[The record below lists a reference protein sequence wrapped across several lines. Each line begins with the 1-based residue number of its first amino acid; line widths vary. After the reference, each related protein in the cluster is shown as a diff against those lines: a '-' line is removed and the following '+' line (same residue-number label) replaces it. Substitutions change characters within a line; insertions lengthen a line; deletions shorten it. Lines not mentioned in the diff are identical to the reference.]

1 MPLILPLFQL
11 FVQSIGARYIRP
23 AVSTTTNF
31 ISWAPRLAVARLIA
45 KWRSLLTIIVGVILG
60 SGIGALV
67 PLYTT
72 AVAQVG
78 MVQRL
83 EQEPARDSNSQLR
96 ISLKPTDFASAEGGS
111 IVDRAA
117 VLDTYVRDTIN
128 AHVNSGS
135 VEGWVGQIAGYVET
149 TRMGVLVNDEALVG
163 TRTSLIY
170 LDKWENQVR
179 IVDGEAPSRA
189 TVPEGAD
196 FNVAVSLNV
205 ANELNLEA
213 GSLITL
219 DQRLDERGNQR
230 SGAYATSRPL
240 VVHIA
245 AVVAPRDESS
255 SYWMEP
261 NPLGLTSEGVW
272 SSQFYF
278 LTDKATVETIMLDYV
293 PETDTTFGWR
303 IVFDHDRLPYSR
315 ISQARTALHT
325 LDNELYQTLKLN
337 TDRDLKYNYYT
348 RLIDFSD
355 TRADVDRGILLDYD
369 KKQELNNVPFALLL
383 LEVGALVIF
392 FLVVTAA
399 LVRRGERREISM
411 FQSRGAWDGHILAL
425 RGIEALLICIFGAI
439 VAPFIAQQVLIV
451 LGPTV
456 ANTDEF
462 PLPLTTNVFLFSAM
476 AAGVTLVALTL
487 TLIPVLRMPL
497 ISAGGAALRSSAKQW
512 WQKYYVDV
520 IVAALALGG
529 LILLIQ
535 RDSPLIETNT
545 GEKQVDPLMVLAPA
559 LAFFGFGSLAL
570 RVFPGVAH
578 FTSAISA
585 RRRGLLNTLASWQ
598 LAREPLHYGRI
609 TFLLAL
615 AIGIGWFATS
625 FQATVRR
632 SQGDQANYLVGADV
646 RLYER
651 DTRLNVDR
659 ARQPEFYNENASV
672 EASSIGY
679 RVNGVNVATSFNQLL
694 TGNVLAVDSRNFGDV
709 TLEKWR
715 SDLGN
720 ILIPFNPGDEVTM
733 PTVGEELPFNPTK
746 IGMWARISLT
756 GFAFSDQD
764 IFQPNLQRLRRQVI
778 LRVRLQDEAGT
789 WMIVPLNEVRV
800 EYLRQGLD
808 EPGMESAAHVTSGW
822 VYYEAD
828 FSRLNYTPV
837 GKVRLVSIFWDHRSN
852 SSFGEANVR
861 LSLAQMTLM
870 DDQQNVTPYEIF
882 NRGNWDYVY
891 DSGAGSE
898 GDVTLGSDLDNL
910 HTDVIYVTFDQV
922 ALRTRAGINLN
933 YPDPQPMQAI
943 VSKSMAE
950 ENDLQVGGEDAQ
962 IVTLPNVARTAV
974 QFVPQRT
981 TEYFPSLYNERPFV
995 IVDVREM
1002 MYWINQRPSAQFYP
1016 NEVWLNLNEEVTSV
1030 DDVNAVLADLQGGDD
1045 TGVVNV
1051 REVTYAR
1058 EFDRLETDPLALGL
1072 LGLMFLA
1079 FIIGLAL
1086 SIVGLLTYASL
1097 TSQARRSE
1105 FGVLR
1110 ALGMSSGRVVW
1121 SLILEQLFVVAV
1133 AGALGSVLG
1142 YLLSIFVVPTLAIGT
1157 TGEGVVPPFITETEW
1172 AAVGNF
1178 WLIMGIVLAVVFA
1191 FSFLLVRQLSLSR
1204 TLRLGDE

>member
-23 AVSTTTNF
+23 AISTTTNF

-96 ISLKPTDFASAEGGS
+96 ISLKPSDFADAGGN
-111 IVDRAA
+111 VLDRAA
-117 VLDTYVRDTIN
+117 VLDSYVRDTIN
-128 AHVNSGS
+128 AHVNSGLLD
-135 VEGWVGQIAGYVET
+135 GWVGQIAGYVES
-149 TRMGVLVNDEALVG
+149 TRMGVMVNDEALVG
-163 TRTSLIY
+163 TRTSIIY

-179 IVDGEAPSRA
+179 VVDGELPSRA
-189 TVPEGAD
+189 ALPEGAD

-205 ANELNLEA
+205 ANELNLEV

-230 SGAYATSRPL
+230 SGAYASSRPM

-245 AVVAPRDESS
+245 AVVAPRDEGS

-272 SSQFYF
+272 ASQFY
-278 LTDKATVETIMLDYV
+278 LLADKATVESVMADYV

-303 IVFDHDRLPYSR
+303 IVFDHGRLPYSR
-315 ISQARTALHT
+315 ISQARSALRT
-325 LDNELYQTLKLN
+325 LDTELYQTLKLN

-425 RGIEALLICIFGAI
+425 RGIEALLICVFGAI
-439 VAPFIAQQVLIV
+439 IAPFIAQQALVV
-451 LGPTV
+451 MGPSV
-456 ANTDEF
+456 AKTDEF
-462 PLPLTTNVFLFSAM
+462 PLPLTSNVFLFSSM
-476 AAGVTLVALTL
+476 AAAVTLVALTL

-497 ISAGGAALRSSAKQW
+497 ISAGGAALRSTGKQW

-520 IVAALALGG
+520 IVAVLALAG
-529 LILLIQ
+529 LILLIR

-570 RVFPGVAH
+570 RIFPNVAH
-578 FTSAISA
+578 FASAVSS
-585 RRRGLLNTLASWQ
+585 RGRGLLNTLASWQ

-632 SQGDQANYLVGADV
+632 SQTDQASYLVGADA
-646 RLYER
+646 RIYER

-659 ARQPEFYNENASV
+659 AREPDFYNDNSDVDAT
-672 EASSIGY
+672 SIGY
-679 RVNGVNVATSFNQLL
+679 RVNGVNVSTSFNQLL
-694 TGNVLAVDSRNFGDV
+694 AGDVLAIDSRNFGDV
-709 TLEKWR
+709 ALEKWR

-720 ILIPFNPGDEVTM
+720 ILIPFNPDDAVVM
-733 PTVGEELPFNPTK
+733 PSVGEELPFNPAK
-746 IGMWARISLT
+746 IGLWARISLT

-764 IFQPNLQRLRRQVI
+764 LFQPNLQRLRRQVT

-789 WMIVPLNEVRV
+789 WMIVPLQEVRV

-837 GKVRLVSIFWDHRSN
+837 GKIRLVSVFWDHRS
-852 SSFGEANVR
+852 SSNFGEANIR
-861 LSLAQMTLM
+861 LSLAQMTLI
-870 DDQQNVTPYEIF
+870 DGQANTTPFEIF
-882 NRGNWDYVY
+882 KRGNWNYVY
-891 DSGAGSE
+891 DSGAGSD

-910 HTDVIYVTFDQV
+910 HTDIIYVTFDQV

-943 VSKSMAE
+943 VSNSMAE
-950 ENDLQVGGEDAQ
+950 ENNLEVGGDEPQ
-962 IVTLPNVARTAV
+962 IITLPNVARTAI

-981 TEYFPSLYNERPFV
+981 TEYFPSLYNTRPFI
-995 IVDVREM
+995 IVDVREL

-1016 NEVWLNLNEEVTSV
+1016 NEVWMNFKDDIKSV
-1030 DDVNAVLADLQGGDD
+1030 GDVNKVLGNLQGGDN
-1045 TGVVNV
+1045 TGVINI

-1097 TSQARRSE
+1097 TSQARRNE

-1110 ALGMSSGRVVW
+1110 ALGLSSGRVVW
-1121 SLILEQLFVVAV
+1121 SLIVEQLFVVAV
-1133 AGALGSVLG
+1133 AGVLGSVLG
-1142 YLLSIFVVPTLAIGT
+1142 YLLSVFVVPTLAIGT

-1172 AAVGNF
+1172 ASVGNF
-1178 WLIMGIVLAVVFA
+1178 WLIMGIVLAIVFA

>member
-83 EQEPARDSNSQLR
+83 EQEPSRDSNSQLR
-96 ISLKPTDFASAEGGS
+96 ISLKPSDFTDAEGGS

-117 VLDTYVRDTIN
+117 VLDTYVRETIN

-135 VEGWVGQIAGYVET
+135 VDGWVGQIAGYAES
-149 TRMGVLVNDEALVG
+149 TRMGVILNDEALVG

-179 IVDGEAPSRA
+179 VVDGELPSRA
-189 TVPEGAD
+189 AVPEGVD
-196 FNVAVSLNV
+196 FNVAISLNV
-205 ANELNLEA
+205 ANELNLEV
-213 GSLITL
+213 GSLIIL

-240 VVHIA
+240 VVHLA

-272 SSQFYF
+272 SGQFYV
-278 LTDKATVETIMLDYV
+278 LTDKATVESVMLDFV

-315 ISQARTALHT
+315 IFQARTALRT

-369 KKQELNNVPFALLL
+369 EKQELNNVPFALLL

-425 RGIEALLICIFGAI
+425 RGIEALLISIFGAI

-462 PLPLTTNVFLFSAM
+462 PLPLTTNVFIFSAM
-476 AAGVTLVALTL
+476 AAMVTLVALTL

-520 IVAALALGG
+520 LVALLALGG
-529 LILLIQ
+529 LILLVQ

-585 RRRGLLNTLASWQ
+585 RRRGLLSTLASWQ

-632 SQGDQANYLVGADV
+632 SQTDQASYLVGADV
-646 RLYER
+646 RAYER

-659 ARQPEFYNENASV
+659 AREPDFYNDSADV
-672 EASSIGY
+672 EATSIGY
-679 RVNGVNVATSFNQLL
+679 RVNGVNVAISRNQLL

-709 TLEKWR
+709 ALEKWR
-715 SDLGN
+715 SDLGS
-720 ILIPFNPGDEVTM
+720 IWVPYAPDAEVVM
-733 PTVGEELPFNPTK
+733 PTVGEVLPFNPAK

-764 IFQPNLQRLRRQVI
+764 LFQPNLQRLRRQVV
-778 LRVRLQDEAGT
+778 LRVRLQDDTGT
-789 WMIVPLNEVRV
+789 WMIVPLQEVRV

-808 EPGMESAAHVTSGW
+808 EPGMETAAHVTSGW

-837 GKVRLVSIFWDHRSN
+837 GNVRLVSVYWDHRSN

-861 LSLAQMTLM
+861 LSLAQMTLI
-870 DDQQNVTPYEIF
+870 DDQQSVTPYEIF
-882 NRGNWDYVY
+882 NRGDWNYVY
-891 DSGAGSE
+891 DSGAGSD
-898 GDVTLGSDLDNL
+898 GDVTPGSNLDTL

-943 VSKSMAE
+943 VSDSMAE
-950 ENDLQVGGEDAQ
+950 ENDLQVGGDEPQ
-962 IVTLPNVARTAV
+962 IVTLPNVARTSV

-995 IVDVREM
+995 IVDVREL
-1002 MYWINQRPSAQFYP
+1002 MYWLNQRPSAQFYP
-1016 NEVWLNLNEEVTSV
+1016 NEVWMNLSEETTSV
-1030 DDVNAVLADLQGGDD
+1030 EAVNKVLADLQGGDD

-1110 ALGMSSGRVVW
+1110 ALGMSSSRVVW

-1178 WLIMGIVLAVVFA
+1178 WLIMGIVLAIVFA

>member
-11 FVQSIGARYIRP
+11 FVQSIGTRYIRP
-23 AVSTTTNF
+23 AISSTTNF
-31 ISWAPRLAVARLIA
+31 VSWAPRLAVARLIA

-83 EQEPARDSNSQLR
+83 EEEPSRDSNSQLR
-96 ISLKPTDFASAEGGS
+96 VSFKPSGFGNTGTSL
-111 IVDRAA
+111 IDRAA
-117 VLDTYVRDTIN
+117 ILDVYVRETIN
-128 AHVNSGS
+128 AHVNSDRL
-135 VEGWVGQIAGYVET
+135 EGWVDQIAGYVES
-149 TRMGVLVNDEALVG
+149 TRMGIILNDEALVG
-163 TRTSLIY
+163 ARTSLIY
-170 LDKWENQVR
+170 MDKWEQKVR
-179 IVDGEAPSRA
+179 VVAGELPSQARL
-189 TVPEGAD
+189 PEGAD

-205 ANELNLEA
+205 ANELNLQS

-230 SGAYATSRPL
+230 SGAYASSRPM

-245 AVVAPRDESS
+245 AIVAPRDENS

-261 NPLGLTSEGVW
+261 NPLGLTTEGVW
-272 SSQFYF
+272 TSQLYL
-278 LTDKATVETIMLDYV
+278 LTDKTSVEKIMLNFV
-293 PETDTTFGWR
+293 PETDTTYGWR
-303 IVFDHDRLPYSR
+303 VVFDHDRLPYSR
-315 ISQARTALHT
+315 ITEAREGLQT
-325 LDNELYQTLKLN
+325 LDAELYQTLKLN
-337 TDRDLKYNYYT
+337 AERDLKYSYYT

-355 TRADVDRGILLDYD
+355 IHTEVDNGILLDYD
-369 KKQELNNVPFALLL
+369 AKQELNNIPFALLL

-411 FQSRGAWDGHILAL
+411 FQSRGAWDAHILAL
-425 RGIEALLICIFGAI
+425 RGIEGFLLCVFGAL
-439 VAPFIAQQVLIV
+439 VAPFIAQQVLII

-462 PLPLTTNVFLFSAM
+462 PLPLTLNVFVFSAM
-476 AAGVTLVALTL
+476 AASVTLVALTL
-487 TLIPVLRMPL
+487 TLVPVLRMPL
-497 ISAGGAALRSSAKQW
+497 ISAGGAALRSSTKQW

-520 IVAALALGG
+520 IIALIALGG
-529 LILLIQ
+529 LVLLIQ
-535 RDSPLIETNT
+535 RDTPLIETNS

-570 RVFPGVAH
+570 RVFPNVAH
-578 FTSAISA
+578 FTALLSA
-585 RRRGLLNTLASWQ
+585 RRRSLLDTLASWQ
-598 LAREPLHYGRI
+598 LSREPLHYGRI

-632 SQGDQANYLVGADV
+632 SQDDQANYLVGADA
-646 RLYER
+646 RIYER

-659 ARQPEFYNENASV
+659 ARTPAFYTENPSV
-672 EASSIGY
+672 ETASIGY
-679 RVNGVNVATSFNQLL
+679 RVNGVNAATSFNQLL
-694 TGNVLAVDSRNFGDV
+694 PGDVLAVDSRSFGDV

-715 SDLGN
+715 ADLGS
-720 ILIPFNPGDEVTM
+720 IWVPYAPDAEVTM
-733 PTVGEELPFNPTK
+733 PTVGEALPFVPAK

-756 GFAFSDQD
+756 GFSFSQQD
-764 IFQPNLQRLRRQVI
+764 LFQPNLQRLRRQVN
-778 LRVRLQDEAGT
+778 LRIRLQDDAGT
-789 WMIVPLNEVRV
+789 WMIVPLQEVRV

-808 EPGMESAAHVTSGW
+808 EPGMETAAHVTSGW
-822 VYYEAD
+822 VYFEAD
-828 FSRLNYTPV
+828 FSRLNYVPV
-837 GKVRLVSIFWDHRSN
+837 GNVRLVSIYWDHRTGN
-852 SSFGEANVR
+852 SFGEANIR
-861 LSLAQMTLM
+861 LSLAEMTLI
-870 DDQQNVTPYEIF
+870 DHQENITPFEVF
-882 NRGNWDYVY
+882 NRGAWNYVY
-891 DSGAGSE
+891 DSGAGSS
-898 GDVTLGSDLDNL
+898 GDVTPGSDLDTL
-910 HTDVIYVTFDQV
+910 HSDIIYVTFDQE

-933 YPDPQPMQAI
+933 YPAPQPMQAI
-943 VSKSMAE
+943 ISQSMAE
-950 ENDLQVGGEDAQ
+950 ENNLQVGGAQPQ
-962 IVTLPNVARTAV
+962 IVMLPNVARTAV
-974 QFVPQRT
+974 QFVPQRVV
-981 TEYFPSLYNERPFV
+981 EYFPSVYNARPFI
-995 IVDVREM
+995 IVDVREL
-1002 MYWINQRPSAQFYP
+1002 MYWINQRPSAQYYP
-1016 NEVWLNLNEEVTSV
+1016 NEVWLNLKEDVESIE
-1030 DDVNAVLADLQGGDD
+1030 DVNAVLADLQGGDN

-1058 EFDRLETDPLALGL
+1058 EIDRLETDPLALGL

-1086 SIVGLLTYASL
+1086 SIVGLLTYAAL

-1110 ALGMSSGRVVW
+1110 ALGLSSGRVVW
-1121 SLILEQLFVVAV
+1121 SLILEQIFVVSV
-1133 AGALGSVLG
+1133 AGILGSVLG

-1178 WLIMGIVLAVVFA
+1178 WLIMGIVLTIVFA

>member
-1 MPLILPLFQL
+1 
-11 FVQSIGARYIRP
+11 
-23 AVSTTTNF
+23 
-31 ISWAPRLAVARLIA
+31 
-45 KWRSLLTIIVGVILG
+45 
-60 SGIGALV
+60 
-67 PLYTT
+67 
-72 AVAQVG
+72 
-78 MVQRL
+78 
-83 EQEPARDSNSQLR
+83 
-96 ISLKPTDFASAEGGS
+96 
-111 IVDRAA
+111 
-117 VLDTYVRDTIN
+117 
-128 AHVNSGS
+128 
-135 VEGWVGQIAGYVET
+135 
-149 TRMGVLVNDEALVG
+149 
-163 TRTSLIY
+163 
-170 LDKWENQVR
+170 
-179 IVDGEAPSRA
+179 
-189 TVPEGAD
+189 
-196 FNVAVSLNV
+196 
-205 ANELNLEA
+205 
-213 GSLITL
+213 
-219 DQRLDERGNQR
+219 
-230 SGAYATSRPL
+230 
-240 VVHIA
+240 
-245 AVVAPRDESS
+245 
-255 SYWMEP
+255 
-261 NPLGLTSEGVW
+261 
-272 SSQFYF
+272 
-278 LTDKATVETIMLDYV
+278 
-293 PETDTTFGWR
+293 
-303 IVFDHDRLPYSR
+303 
-315 ISQARTALHT
+315 
-325 LDNELYQTLKLN
+325 
-337 TDRDLKYNYYT
+337 
-348 RLIDFSD
+348 
-355 TRADVDRGILLDYD
+355 
-369 KKQELNNVPFALLL
+369 
-383 LEVGALVIF
+383 
-392 FLVVTAA
+392 
-399 LVRRGERREISM
+399 
-411 FQSRGAWDGHILAL
+411 
-425 RGIEALLICIFGAI
+425 
-439 VAPFIAQQVLIV
+439 
-451 LGPTV
+451 
-456 ANTDEF
+456 
-462 PLPLTTNVFLFSAM
+462 
-476 AAGVTLVALTL
+476 
-487 TLIPVLRMPL
+487 
-497 ISAGGAALRSSAKQW
+497 
-512 WQKYYVDV
+512 
-520 IVAALALGG
+520 
-529 LILLIQ
+529 
-535 RDSPLIETNT
+535 
-545 GEKQVDPLMVLAPA
+545 
-559 LAFFGFGSLAL
+559 
-570 RVFPGVAH
+570 
-578 FTSAISA
+578 
-585 RRRGLLNTLASWQ
+585 
-598 LAREPLHYGRI
+598 
-609 TFLLAL
+609 
-615 AIGIGWFATS
+615 
-625 FQATVRR
+625 
-632 SQGDQANYLVGADV
+632 
-646 RLYER
+646 
-651 DTRLNVDR
+651 
-659 ARQPEFYNENASV
+659 
-672 EASSIGY
+672 GY

-733 PTVGEELPFNPTK
+733 PTVGEELPFNPAK

-789 WMIVPLNEVRV
+789 WMIVPLQEVRV

-808 EPGMESAAHVTSGW
+808 EAGMESAAHVTSGW

-861 LSLAQMTLM
+861 LSLAQMTLI
-870 DDQQNVTPYEIF
+870 DNQQNVTPHEIF

-898 GDVTLGSDLDNL
+898 GDVTLGSDLDTL

-1016 NEVWLNLNEEVTSV
+1016 NEVWLNLNEEVTSIEN
-1030 DDVNAVLADLQGGDD
+1030 VNTVLADLQGGDD

-1133 AGALGSVLG
+1133 A
-1142 YLLSIFVVPTLAIGT
+1142 
-1157 TGEGVVPPFITETEW
+1157 
-1172 AAVGNF
+1172 
-1178 WLIMGIVLAVVFA
+1178 
-1191 FSFLLVRQLSLSR
+1191 
-1204 TLRLGDE
+1204 